1 VRKKQSPVRGRA
13 LKGAPSVFGDK
24 FIGRRNHNY
33 SSVGAM
39 KKKKA
44 KSKTAAKKTA
54 KTSEPVAGKK
64 ELNPAQVRHDIS
76 VMIEEQAQ
84 EITKAVIAEG
94 RKGQLS
100 PAKYLFEM
108 AHIFPQPTDE
118 SQTSKDEDSLAE
130 TLLDRLN
137 IPKRPLVHDELQKEE
152 DEDMVVIQPK
162 KEAEDSEKKDEEE
175 EEKAEGVTV
184 H

>member
-1 VRKKQSPVRGRA
+1 
-13 LKGAPSVFGDK
+13 
-24 FIGRRNHNY
+24 
-33 SSVGAM
+33 M

-54 KTSEPVAGKK
+54 KKSEPVAEKK

-152 DEDMVVIQPK
+152 EDENVVVIQPK
-162 KEAEDSEKKDEEE
+162 KEAAGESEEKDEGEE
-175 EEKAEGVTV
+175 DKGEVTV